1 MDRRKKNLYNMGY
14 HHMKRGISLE
24 QNRKAVCTSAL
35 IIINIGVFLV
45 LSFIGM
51 TEDTMFMLEH
61 GAMYEPYIVEG
72 HQYYRI
78 FTSLFL
84 HFGIEH
90 LLNNMVLLGALGWNL
105 ELETGRI
112 KFLIIYFI
120 SGLGGN
126 LLSLYM
132 NIRADELVV
141 SAGASGAIF
150 GVMGA
155 LLCVVLKNHGRV
167 GRLTNR
173 GLFFMVVLS
182 LYFGFT
188 SSGVDN
194 AAHIGGLVCGVAA
207 AAVLYRRPR
216 PYDSE

>member
-1 MDRRKKNLYNMGY
+1 MDRN
-14 HHMKRGISLE
+14 
-24 QNRKAVCTSAL
+24 QKAACTTAL
-35 IIINIGVFLV
+35 IVINIGVFLV
-45 LSFIGM
+45 LSVLGA
-51 TEDTMFMLEH
+51 TEDSLFMLEH
-61 GAMYEPYIVEG
+61 GAMYEPYVVEG
-72 HQYYRI
+72 HQYYRM

-126 LLSLYM
+126 MLSLWM
-132 NIRADELVV
+132 NMSTDKMVV

-150 GVMGA
+150 GLMGA

-173 GLFFMVVLS
+173 GLLFMVVLR

-194 AAHIGGLVCGVAA
+194 AAHIGGLVCGFVM
-207 AAVLYRRPR
+207 AAVLYRRPKGATR
-216 PYDSE
+216 LEV

>member
-1 MDRRKKNLYNMGY
+1 MKLMDRRARNYYNIEEQQD
-14 HHMKRGISLE
+14 MKRRVNFDRN
-24 QNRKAVCTSAL
+24 QKAACTTAL
-35 IIINIGVFLV
+35 IVINIGVFLV
-45 LSFIGM
+45 LSVLGA
-51 TEDTMFMLEH
+51 TEDSLFMLEH
-61 GAMYEPYIVEG
+61 GAMYEPYVVEG
-72 HQYYRI
+72 HQYYRM

-126 LLSLYM
+126 MLSLWM
-132 NIRADELVV
+132 NMSTDKMVV

-150 GVMGA
+150 GLMGA

-173 GLFFMVVLS
+173 GLLFMVVLS

-188 SSGVDN
+188 S
-194 AAHIGGLVCGVAA
+194 
-207 AAVLYRRPR
+207 
-216 PYDSE
+216 

>member
-1 MDRRKKNLYNMGY
+1 
-14 HHMKRGISLE
+14 MKRGIVLE
-24 QNRKAVCTSAL
+24 NNKKALCTTAL
-35 IIINIGVFLV
+35 IVINIGVFFL
-45 LSFIGM
+45 LSLFGM

-72 HQYYRI
+72 HEYYRI

-84 HFGIEH
+84 HFGISH

-105 ELETGRI
+105 EFETGRI

-132 NIRADELVV
+132 NMKADEMVV

-150 GVMGA
+150 GLMGA

-173 GLFFMVVLS
+173 GLLFMVALS
-182 LYFGFT
+182 LYFGLT

-194 AAHIGGLVCGVAA
+194 AAHIGGLVCGFLAA
-207 AAVLYRRPR
+207 GVLYRRPHR
-216 PYDSE
+216 SREQMNA